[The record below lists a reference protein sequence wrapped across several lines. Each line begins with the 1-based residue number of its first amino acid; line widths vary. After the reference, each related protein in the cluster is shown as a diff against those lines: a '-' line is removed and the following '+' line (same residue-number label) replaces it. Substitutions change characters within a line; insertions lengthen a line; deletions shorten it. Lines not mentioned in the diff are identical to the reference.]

1 MKRYPVFTSNIAR
14 LSRRVGAIAL
24 PVALLGV
31 LAHRAGLLDPA
42 QMSFSILLAT
52 ILGIAALFLAAVGF
66 LQLWNRGGTG
76 AGHAF
81 LGSIYGIA
89 ALLPAAALAMGP
101 FLQNSALDVSTDPD
115 DPPAFLQGVDAP
127 GTLDQLSRVFKVR
140 SDVLPSSD
148 IVSRRY
154 RMQPAELHFAA
165 LKAAQRNGWRI
176 VAEIPPDLLDDPTGF
191 QAEVKT
197 PVLGLFEDVVVRI
210 RPDRLGA
217 LFDMRSASRS
227 VLQDLGGNSDRIR
240 NFYGAVDDV
249 LLETY
254 GEIESIEVLGDG
266 DVMEDD
272 PPEGA
277 SDARADGDTEIPV
290 PEFKPY
296 VEGAE
301 DSLSPDP
308 GIPEDL
314 EG

>member
-14 LSRRVGAIAL
+14 LSRRVGSIAL
-24 PVALLGV
+24 PVAVLGV
-31 LAHRAGLLDPA
+31 LAHRAGVLEPA
-42 QMSFSILLAT
+42 QMSFSILLST
-52 ILGIAALFLAAVGF
+52 ILGIAALLLAVIGF

-76 AGHAF
+76 AGHAV

-101 FLQNSALDVSTDPD
+101 FLQDSALDVSTDPD
-115 DPPAFLQGVDAP
+115 DPPAFLQGVETP
-127 GTLDQLSRVFKVR
+127 GAQNQLLRVLKVQ
-140 SDVLPSSD
+140 SDVPDPAD

-165 LKAAQRNGWRI
+165 LKAARRNGWRI
-176 VAEIPPDLLDDPTGF
+176 VAETPPDLLDDPTGF

-197 PVLGLFEDVVVRI
+197 LVLGLSEDVVVRI

-227 VLQDLGGNSDRIR
+227 VLQDIGGNSNRIR

-254 GEIESIEVLGDG
+254 GEIESIEVLDDG
-266 DVMEDD
+266 VVLEDNLL
-272 PPEGA
+272 EGV
-277 SDARADGDTEIPV
+277 SDARADDAEKAPV

-301 DSLSPDP
+301 GGSSENRDNA
-308 GIPEDL
+308 EDL

>member
-14 LSRRVGAIAL
+14 RSRRVGAIAL
-24 PVALLGV
+24 PVAVLGV
-31 LAHRAGLLDPA
+31 LAHRAGVLEPA
-42 QMSFSILLAT
+42 QMFFSILLAT
-52 ILGIAALFLAAVGF
+52 ILGIAALFLAVAGF

-76 AGHAF
+76 AGHAV

-101 FLQNSALDVSTDPD
+101 FLQDSALDVSTDPD
-115 DPPAFLQGVDAP
+115 DPPAFLQGVE
-127 GTLDQLSRVFKVR
+127 QLVTPNQLLRVLKVL
-140 SDVLPSSD
+140 SEVPHSAD

-165 LKAAQRNGWRI
+165 LKAARRNGWRI
-176 VAEIPPDLLDDPTGF
+176 VAETPPDLLDDPTGF

-197 PVLGLFEDVVVRI
+197 PVLGLSEDVVVRI

-227 VLQDLGGNSDRIR
+227 ALQDIGGNSDRIR

-254 GEIESIEVLGDG
+254 GEIESIEVLDDG
-266 DVMEDD
+266 VVREGN
-272 PPEGA
+272 PPEGV
-277 SDARADGDTEIPV
+277 SDVRADGDEKIPV

-301 DSLSPDP
+301 DSSAADPDSA
-308 GIPEDL
+308 EDL

>member
-24 PVALLGV
+24 PVAVLGV
-31 LAHRAGLLDPA
+31 LAHRAGLLEPA

-52 ILGIAALFLAAVGF
+52 ILGIAALFLAVAGF

-76 AGHAF
+76 AGHAV
-81 LGSIYGIA
+81 LGSAYGIA

-101 FLQNSALDVSTDPD
+101 FLQDSALDVSTDPD
-115 DPPAFLQGVDAP
+115 DPPAFLQGVEEP
-127 GTLDQLSRVFKVR
+127 VTSNQLLQVLKVR
-140 SDVLPSSD
+140 SDAPHSAD

-154 RMQPAELHFAA
+154 RMQPAELHFAT
-165 LKAAQRNGWRI
+165 LKAARRNGWRI
-176 VAEIPPDLLDDPTGF
+176 VAETPPDLLDDPTGF

-197 PVLGLFEDVVVRI
+197 PVLGLVEDVVVRI

-227 VLQDLGGNSDRIR
+227 ALQDIGGNSDRIR

-254 GEIESIEVLGDG
+254 GEIESIEVLDDAVVLEG
-266 DVMEDD
+266 D
-272 PPEGA
+272 PPEGV
-277 SDARADGDTEIPV
+277 SDVRADGDEKIPV

-301 DSLSPDP
+301 DSSDEDPDSA
-308 GIPEDL
+308 EDL